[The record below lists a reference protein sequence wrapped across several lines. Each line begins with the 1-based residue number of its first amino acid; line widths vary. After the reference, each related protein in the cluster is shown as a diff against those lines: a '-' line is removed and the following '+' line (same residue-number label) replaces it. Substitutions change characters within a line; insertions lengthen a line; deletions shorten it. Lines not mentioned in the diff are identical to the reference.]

1 MVGYSTKVAEK
12 EAKAV
17 GRSLPISHQH
27 STEVCAF
34 IRGKSLEQAKKMLAQ
49 IIDLKLAVPFRRSKM
64 DLSHKKGIAA
74 GRYPVKACTEML
86 KLLESAEANAQF
98 KGLSTADLLVR
109 HICSQRGPTSPHY
122 GRLGRNAKRSH
133 IEVVLCESKDI
144 KEKKQA
150 RQKRNDARDAR
161 IAIGNKGTKQ

>member
-27 STEVCAF
+27 STQVCAF
-34 IRGKSLEQAKKMLAQ
+34 IRGKSLEIAKKMLIQ
-49 IIDLKLAVPFRRSKM
+49 IIALKLAVPYNKSKM

-74 GRYPVKACTEML
+74 GRYPVKACGEIL

-98 KGLSTADLLVR
+98 KGLSTGDLLVR

-133 IEVVLCESKDI
+133 IEVVLCESKEI
-144 KEKKQA
+144 KERKQA
-150 RQKRNDARDAR
+150 REARNDARNAR
-161 IAIGNKGTKQ
+161 KGTEKKESKQ